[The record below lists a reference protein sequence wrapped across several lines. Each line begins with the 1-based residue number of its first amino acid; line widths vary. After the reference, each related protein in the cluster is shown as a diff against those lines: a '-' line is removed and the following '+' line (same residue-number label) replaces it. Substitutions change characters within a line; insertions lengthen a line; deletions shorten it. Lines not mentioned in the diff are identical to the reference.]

1 MGNGRKGLI
10 KMRKEGRNLI
20 KTIQVIAAVDKALA
34 KYDAEHIDVVI
45 NEETEQIDIMY
56 CSNNN
61 SFPIEPGV
69 AKRDDVDFK
78 VLEERLDARNV
89 GHVW

>member
-1 MGNGRKGLI
+1 MQWWLKQEATTSISRSSSL
-10 KMRKEGRNLI
+10 
-20 KTIQVIAAVDKALA
+20 KTIQVIAVVDKALA
-34 KYDAEHIDVVI
+34 KYDADHIDVVI

-61 SFPIEPGV
+61 SYPIESGV
-69 AKRDDVDFK
+69 AQKDNVDFDL
-78 VLEERLDARNV
+78 LEKKLDARNV